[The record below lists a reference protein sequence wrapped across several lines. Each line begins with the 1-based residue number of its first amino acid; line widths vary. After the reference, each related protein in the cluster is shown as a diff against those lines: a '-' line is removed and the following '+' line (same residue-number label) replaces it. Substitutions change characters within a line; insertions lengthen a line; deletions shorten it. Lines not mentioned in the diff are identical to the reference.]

1 MGMYEDLIQYGIVDP
16 PSEQELAQLPID
28 VYQQLAKTLEQS
40 GLTSGQLERTEE
52 EKERRNQEIQNILGY
67 GQLPQY
73 GSGAE
78 RRRKTAPPLTTQR
91 EGTEPIPATTA
102 LLRQQDTTGQTLRT
116 EAANVNQYIT
126 EQFPQSLAKAG
137 IDAKQ
142 IPQEVQ
148 AFQRLFSQKQI
159 ENQQSET
166 RKTQVEVLQDA
177 LQEYQD
183 LLNGNIPII
192 SEEELDPN
200 MQSLSSTPFV
210 NAYSQQI
217 KPGSIPNYTPAQL
230 EYLKDLNKQK
240 VDKYVER
247 NYSEKIRSAP
257 RMYYVTIDGKKRT
270 ITQPVLDHITS
281 SPTAAI
287 IYSPEIDDSIRK
299 QVDDTYFGLTPI
311 KINNQDYG
319 VKTHHAKRMTKVE
332 AIDKL
337 GAGQWF
343 QDPEQ
348 KKRVLE
354 NLDKFKEEGFFESKT
369 GLGGTA
375 ESDFGYY
382 TRLAFSPLNAFAA
395 VAQKAGER
403 EVSNLMGLAFEGA
416 SYVGLTGDLPEG
428 ESYFDQDMGTRQ
440 RMKEREDQAS
450 LYTEPVTLAGV
461 EFEPDS
467 LLGEMVDAVAR
478 NRGHLD
484 FNTAV
489 ADGLNIDGALK
500 LGMQAGGLSADF
512 LSPDMA
518 IFAGAMKGG
527 KNAISM
533 FNAQKAVHGAD
544 NWYATKKALQQFDR
558 TFTSEVVND
567 FNFIGLTQDLVSK
580 GTKKKLDT
588 IAMGDVRLY
597 MSDDMAR
604 NLEARNI
611 LESSL
616 DPITDLERA
625 GLEDTLYGQT
635 FKEVGTVNQADEI
648 FTANIRKNPKASD
661 MYDEY
666 VEMQKILKEA
676 ENYGLDDA
684 IRFARER
691 KVKTN
696 YARLERIHKQ
706 ASKMPDVG
714 DEFQKIR
721 NTQRVLSTVY
731 GRGIFFE
738 TAPKIAGLDNIVAI
752 SRNTFGTKE
761 ARVDLLSTAS
771 RTKLAKSIQDVRNL
785 PASRQ
790 IKPAEFASYKLYG
803 DDVVAQQGRVELSYD
818 LTNLDSES
826 KELLYQNI
834 DELDGTNTYKQYLR
848 EQVDNNRFFESDIN
862 SLVMKN
868 RDDVALG
875 RRDIFTTEEINALP
889 LRQQKLLLEPQG
901 SQARLDFKDGLFAQA
916 IDKLGEGVNFFSQ
929 KALGR
934 KVLNK
939 TQEPLSTRVNT
950 FEQTRMIEE
959 VQKEMGVLDTQFN
972 RDFKELTGNSVGV
985 RAKYVNDPEVK
996 LTKSEALGALI
1007 VGQKQMG
1014 AGKVVQQQELENTLT
1029 WMLNRC
1035 FYESKER
1042 LVTNGAVDDISGIST
1057 VLNAKIFTPQ
1067 ASEIID
1073 SELAEIASKS
1083 IGNPRL
1089 MWQEFQAYVDDLDQ
1103 LLEFD
1108 PYKELINPET
1118 GEMSRVRLVTPD
1130 LQYHKL
1136 KTVSNVELESI
1147 MEELTLGAY
1156 FHAEGIRINNRYLT
1170 QVVDKELTQL
1180 NVDNILEGVDIDQK
1194 MWENTVKHTA
1204 SVVWR
1209 NDKPYA
1215 SMLTEV
1221 QRVVQDTFFERQLRN
1236 LSEEYPD
1243 IEVMDL
1249 HKAIEKDFKKELKTV
1264 RDSFVEEYKAVVKD
1278 INANVVQEY
1287 KDVRQAA
1294 KDTFDEAIK
1303 ELQRRQKLGEK
1314 QLSERIRKQAK
1325 DAIDKVGFRSAQAT
1339 KIRASRDATIK
1350 RMRKDSSNEYL
1361 KRKKK
1366 LQEQKKKTADD
1377 AIENIRTR
1385 TKDEKANLRQQI
1397 DELVTGSFENFQ
1409 QNMAGKNV
1417 KEALDWYTR
1426 NYDNADKQL
1435 SEILRKLD
1443 DATMSPTDIDKTAR
1457 ASIDYAEVVLANQNI
1472 RIDPS
1477 ASLDEINEQLTKMFG
1492 ADNGD
1497 FAKVMLGD
1505 QYESI
1510 RNTYV
1515 QQGITKVQE
1524 NIKELIRTEPNLLGG
1539 VKKIM
1544 GMSSNIFY
1552 FAILGVRSRFHG
1564 MNFLT
1569 APLITYQT
1577 LGRFTNPTSGI
1588 NVVKDGGRVGAKNA
1602 DAVAVRSPDGL
1613 TFTNRQIYE
1622 IIEKTGVKS
1631 EYNFI
1636 KQALNDGSMMRY
1648 LKNFERPGVG
1658 FKGGVKKFLQG
1669 TLTITDNINRLGVQ
1683 SDMAW
1688 RASVFIDAIKGGSSV
1703 EEASGMARRS
1713 LFDYN
1718 DLTDRERKV
1727 ATSVFVF
1734 YNFQRQNIVSMTKS
1748 LFDPKQLK
1756 RLARILTLKR
1766 DVNAVFQDLNGGK
1779 RYPYEMYMPEYAQTR
1794 IVFDRQENFNRQ
1806 TFLKTSPAIPVLD
1819 AVMFATDI
1827 AGKGAIQTGSERL
1840 QQLLRP
1846 GLKYVLST
1854 KQDKYK
1860 SRTVDTE
1867 TINSL
1872 GAYYDSPQN
1881 IADALS
1887 LQLGSRV
1894 DPKFVGHTAVG
1905 NVNGYIYPLNEAQQ
1919 KEFSKFRD
1927 SLSILG
1933 MTTAI
1938 NDYVRLLSPEGSTY
1952 EVLTPT
1958 ERVLAATGL
1967 LTPMRQ
1973 KRIVDQ
1979 QIMNLQRIRS
1989 DLRKQ
1994 ENIDASL
2001 SKGDILSGVK
2011 RQEPPLD
2018 EGEENGEDR

>member
-1 MGMYEDLIQYGIVDP
+1 MYEDLIQYGIVDP

-78 RRRKTAPPLTTQR
+78 RRRETGPSLTTQR

-102 LLRQQDTTGQTLRT
+102 FYRQQDTTGQPLRA
-116 EAANVNQYIT
+116 EAADVNQYIT

-166 RKTQVEVLQDA
+166 RKTQAEVLKDA

-210 NAYSQQI
+210 NAFSQQI

-287 IYSPEIDDSIRK
+287 IYSPEIDDSIRT

-440 RMKEREDQAS
+440 RMKEREEQAS

-533 FNAQKAVHGAD
+533 FNAQKAVYGAD

-611 LESSL
+611 LESSSN
-616 DPITDLERA
+616 PITDLERA

-635 FKEVGTVNQADEI
+635 FKEVGNVNQADEI

-661 MYDEY
+661 MFDEY

-676 ENYGLDDA
+676 ENFGLDDA

-714 DEFQKIR
+714 DDLQKIK

-1007 VGQKQMG
+1007 VGQKQVG

-1209 NDKPYA
+1209 NDKPYG

-1249 HKAIEKDFKKELKTV
+1249 HKAIEDNFNTNLTRK
-1264 RDSFVEEYKAVVKD
+1264 
-1278 INANVVQEY
+1278 Q
-1287 KDVRQAA
+1287 
-1294 KDTFDEAIK
+1294 DEMN
-1303 ELQRRQKLGEK
+1303 
-1314 QLSERIRKQAK
+1314 KQAK
-1325 DAIDKVGFRSAQAT
+1325 EIETVLRKERDVEIKTEQQARSAEATKELNNIKVSKDRYIIGKSKQIREQAT
-1339 KIRASRDATIK
+1339 NELKKVKTNSKEAKEIRAKRDAELINMPK
-1350 RMRKDSSNEYL
+1350 RVN
-1361 KRKKK
+1361 
-1366 LQEQKKKTADD
+1366 
-1377 AIENIRTR
+1377 
-1385 TKDEKANLRQQI
+1385 AN
-1397 DELVTGSFENFQ
+1397 
-1409 QNMAGKNV
+1409 AGKKNLQTDTNTHTNTPKKGNV
-1417 KEALDWYTR
+1417 K
-1426 NYDNADKQL
+1426 K
-1435 SEILRKLD
+1435 
-1443 DATMSPTDIDKTAR
+1443 
-1457 ASIDYAEVVLANQNI
+1457 
-1472 RIDPS
+1472 
-1477 ASLDEINEQLTKMFG
+1477 
-1492 ADNGD
+1492 
-1497 FAKVMLGD
+1497 
-1505 QYESI
+1505 
-1510 RNTYV
+1510 
-1515 QQGITKVQE
+1515 
-1524 NIKELIRTEPNLLGG
+1524 
-1539 VKKIM
+1539 
-1544 GMSSNIFY
+1544 
-1552 FAILGVRSRFHG
+1552 
-1564 MNFLT
+1564 
-1569 APLITYQT
+1569 
-1577 LGRFTNPTSGI
+1577 
-1588 NVVKDGGRVGAKNA
+1588 
-1602 DAVAVRSPDGL
+1602 
-1613 TFTNRQIYE
+1613 
-1622 IIEKTGVKS
+1622 
-1631 EYNFI
+1631 
-1636 KQALNDGSMMRY
+1636 
-1648 LKNFERPGVG
+1648 
-1658 FKGGVKKFLQG
+1658 
-1669 TLTITDNINRLGVQ
+1669 
-1683 SDMAW
+1683 
-1688 RASVFIDAIKGGSSV
+1688 
-1703 EEASGMARRS
+1703 
-1713 LFDYN
+1713 
-1718 DLTDRERKV
+1718 
-1727 ATSVFVF
+1727 
-1734 YNFQRQNIVSMTKS
+1734 
-1748 LFDPKQLK
+1748 
-1756 RLARILTLKR
+1756 
-1766 DVNAVFQDLNGGK
+1766 
-1779 RYPYEMYMPEYAQTR
+1779 
-1794 IVFDRQENFNRQ
+1794 
-1806 TFLKTSPAIPVLD
+1806 
-1819 AVMFATDI
+1819 
-1827 AGKGAIQTGSERL
+1827 
-1840 QQLLRP
+1840 
-1846 GLKYVLST
+1846 
-1854 KQDKYK
+1854 
-1860 SRTVDTE
+1860 
-1867 TINSL
+1867 
-1872 GAYYDSPQN
+1872 
-1881 IADALS
+1881 
-1887 LQLGSRV
+1887 
-1894 DPKFVGHTAVG
+1894 
-1905 NVNGYIYPLNEAQQ
+1905 
-1919 KEFSKFRD
+1919 
-1927 SLSILG
+1927 
-1933 MTTAI
+1933 
-1938 NDYVRLLSPEGSTY
+1938 
-1952 EVLTPT
+1952 
-1958 ERVLAATGL
+1958 
-1967 LTPMRQ
+1967 
-1973 KRIVDQ
+1973 
-1979 QIMNLQRIRS
+1979 
-1989 DLRKQ
+1989 
-1994 ENIDASL
+1994 
-2001 SKGDILSGVK
+2001 
-2011 RQEPPLD
+2011 
-2018 EGEENGEDR
+2018 

>member
-1 MGMYEDLIQYGIVDP
+1 MYEDLIQYGIVDP

-52 EKERRNQEIQNILGY
+52 EKERRNQEIQNLLGY

-78 RRRKTAPPLTTQR
+78 RRRKTGPPLTTQR

-270 ITQPVLDHITS
+270 ITEPVLNHIKS

-287 IYSPEIDDSIRK
+287 IYSPEIDDSIRQ

-395 VAQKAGER
+395 VAQKSLER
-403 EVSNLMGLAFEGA
+403 EVSNVMGLAFEGA

-440 RMKEREDQAS
+440 RMKEREEQAS

-761 ARVDLLSTAS
+761 ARIDLLSTAS

-785 PASRQ
+785 PAGRQ

-1215 SMLTEV
+1215 SMLTDV

-1249 HKAIEKDFKKELKTV
+1249 HKAIE
-1264 RDSFVEEYKAVVKD
+1264 DSFNTNLTRK
-1278 INANVVQEY
+1278 Q
-1287 KDVRQAA
+1287 
-1294 KDTFDEAIK
+1294 DEMN
-1303 ELQRRQKLGEK
+1303 
-1314 QLSERIRKQAK
+1314 KQAK
-1325 DAIDKVGFRSAQAT
+1325 EIETVLRKERDVEIKTEQQARSAKATKELNNIKVSKDRYIIGKSKQIREQAT
-1339 KIRASRDATIK
+1339 NELKKVKTNSKEAKEIRAKRDAELINMPKRVNANAGKKNLQIRAKRDADNIK
-1350 RMRKDSSNEYL
+1350 
-1361 KRKKK
+1361 
-1366 LQEQKKKTADD
+1366 
-1377 AIENIRTR
+1377 IESDIKARIEKQI
-1385 TKDEKANLRQQI
+1385 KDEKKSI
-1397 DELVTGSFENFQ
+1397 EDLVDAEKSFFNN
-1409 QNMAGKNV
+1409 NMAGKNV

-1443 DATMSPTDIDKTAR
+1443 DATMSSTDIDKTAR

-1552 FAILGVRSRFHG
+1552 FAILGIRSRFHG

-1658 FKGGVKKFLQG
+1658 FKGGAKKFLQG

-1718 DLTDRERKV
+1718 DLTDRERKF
-1727 ATSVFVF
+1727 ATNVFVF

-1794 IVFDRQENFNRQ
+1794 IVFGRQENFNRQ

-1927 SLSILG
+1927 ALSILG

-2018 EGEENGEDR
+2018 EGEENGKDR

>member
-1 MGMYEDLIQYGIVDP
+1 MYEDLIQYGIVDP

-52 EKERRNQEIQNILGY
+52 EKERRNQEIQNLLGY

-78 RRRKTAPPLTTQR
+78 RRRKTGPPLTTQR

-270 ITQPVLDHITS
+270 ITEPVLNHIKS

-287 IYSPEIDDSIRK
+287 IYSPEIDDSIRQ

-440 RMKEREDQAS
+440 RMKEREEQAS

-761 ARVDLLSTAS
+761 ARIDLLSTAS

-785 PASRQ
+785 PAGRQ

-1215 SMLTEV
+1215 SMLTDV

-1249 HKAIEKDFKKELKTV
+1249 HKAIE
-1264 RDSFVEEYKAVVKD
+1264 DSFNTNLTRK
-1278 INANVVQEY
+1278 Q
-1287 KDVRQAA
+1287 
-1294 KDTFDEAIK
+1294 DEMN
-1303 ELQRRQKLGEK
+1303 
-1314 QLSERIRKQAK
+1314 KQAK
-1325 DAIDKVGFRSAQAT
+1325 EIETVLRKERDVEIKTEQQARSAEATKELNNIKVSKDRYIIGKSKQIREQAT
-1339 KIRASRDATIK
+1339 NELKKVKTNSKEAKEIRAKRDAELINMPKRVNANAGKKNLQIRAKRDADNIK
-1350 RMRKDSSNEYL
+1350 
-1361 KRKKK
+1361 
-1366 LQEQKKKTADD
+1366 
-1377 AIENIRTR
+1377 IESDIKARIEKQI
-1385 TKDEKANLRQQI
+1385 KDEKKSI
-1397 DELVTGSFENFQ
+1397 EDLVDAEKSFFNN
-1409 QNMAGKNV
+1409 NMAGKNV

-1443 DATMSPTDIDKTAR
+1443 DATMSSTDIDKTAR

-1552 FAILGVRSRFHG
+1552 FAILGIRSRFHG

-1658 FKGGVKKFLQG
+1658 FKGGAKKFLQG

-1718 DLTDRERKV
+1718 DLTDRERKF
-1727 ATSVFVF
+1727 ATNVFVF

-1794 IVFDRQENFNRQ
+1794 IVFGRQENFNRQ

-1927 SLSILG
+1927 ALSILG

-2018 EGEENGEDR
+2018 EGEENGKDR

>member
-1 MGMYEDLIQYGIVDP
+1 MYEDLIQYGIVDP

-52 EKERRNQEIQNILGY
+52 EKERRNQEIQNLLGY

-78 RRRKTAPPLTTQR
+78 RRRKTGPPLTTQR

-270 ITQPVLDHITS
+270 ITEPVLNHIKS

-287 IYSPEIDDSIRK
+287 IYSPEIDDSIRQ

-440 RMKEREDQAS
+440 RMKEREEQAS

-761 ARVDLLSTAS
+761 ARIDLLSTAS

-785 PASRQ
+785 PAGRQ

-1215 SMLTEV
+1215 SMLTDV

-1249 HKAIEKDFKKELKTV
+1249 HKAIE
-1264 RDSFVEEYKAVVKD
+1264 DSFNTNLTRK
-1278 INANVVQEY
+1278 Q
-1287 KDVRQAA
+1287 
-1294 KDTFDEAIK
+1294 DEMN
-1303 ELQRRQKLGEK
+1303 
-1314 QLSERIRKQAK
+1314 KQAK
-1325 DAIDKVGFRSAQAT
+1325 EIETVLRKERDVEIKTEQQARSAKATKELNNIKVSKDRYIIGKSKQIREQAT
-1339 KIRASRDATIK
+1339 NELKKVKTNSKEAKEIRAKRDAELINMPKRVNANAGKKNLQIRAKRDADNIK
-1350 RMRKDSSNEYL
+1350 
-1361 KRKKK
+1361 
-1366 LQEQKKKTADD
+1366 
-1377 AIENIRTR
+1377 IESDIKARIEKQI
-1385 TKDEKANLRQQI
+1385 KDEKKSI
-1397 DELVTGSFENFQ
+1397 EDLVDAEKSFFNN
-1409 QNMAGKNV
+1409 NMAGKNV

-1443 DATMSPTDIDKTAR
+1443 DATMSSTDIDKTAR

-1552 FAILGVRSRFHG
+1552 FAILGIRSRFHG

-1658 FKGGVKKFLQG
+1658 FKGGAKKFLQG

-1718 DLTDRERKV
+1718 DLTDRERKF
-1727 ATSVFVF
+1727 ATNVFVF

-1794 IVFDRQENFNRQ
+1794 IVFGRQENFNRQ

-1927 SLSILG
+1927 ALSILG

-2018 EGEENGEDR
+2018 EGEENGKDR